1 MHHIR
6 NPWSPVFLLVAA
18 AFMAPAA
25 HAYIDPGVG
34 SMLVQGLI
42 AAFAAAA
49 AGIGIFWDRVRGL
62 FGPRRPR
69 PETEEPRDDE
79 DA

>member
-6 NPWSPVFLLVAA
+6 GPWSPVLLLVAA
-18 AFMAPAA
+18 ACTAPAA

-34 SMLVQGLI
+34 SMLVQALI

-62 FGPRRPR
+62 FGSRP
-69 PETEEPRDDE
+69 PETEDPRDDK
-79 DA
+79 DT